1 MSAQGERRLT
11 VLALGSS
18 HGDDEAAWHVAELLK
33 SDPAF
38 AGRCVSLASPW
49 DVLPYL
55 QTGGAIAIVD
65 ACQSGA
71 ASGSI
76 HRWPARGL
84 PSHRGTRT
92 SSHGGSLNEAFGL
105 ATSLG
110 CDLSNVVVFGIEV
123 ESVEPGTGVS
133 VAVRQAAET
142 LAQQLRCSVPRTRQV

>member
-1 MSAQGERRLT
+1 MSTPGERPLT

-18 HGDDEAAWHVAELLK
+18 HGDDQAAWCVAELLK

-55 QTGGAIAIVD
+55 GAGGVVIVVD

-71 ASGSI
+71 VSGSI
-76 HRWPARGL
+76 HQWPAVGL
-84 PSHRGTRT
+84 PSDPGTRT
-92 SSHGGSLNEAFGL
+92 SSHGGGLAEVFGL

-110 CDLSNVVVFGIEV
+110 CDLSDVVVFGIEV
-123 ESVEPGTGVS
+123 ESVKPGTGVS
-133 VAVRQAAET
+133 AAVRHAAEE
-142 LAQQLRCSVPRTRQV
+142 LAQQLRCSVPRTQ